1 MIERKSNDLELLIQE
16 CMKNPEA
23 KKFLDDEL
31 RVIHYETVKEGNT
44 TTYRK
49 KDIDEL

>member
-1 MIERKSNDLELLIQE
+1 MMKSTDLELLNQE

-31 RVIHYETVKEGNT
+31 RAIHYEAIKEGNT
-44 TTYRK
+44 TIYRK
-49 KDIDEL
+49 KDVDDI